1 MTEKKI
7 NEERKKKVENKIE
20 DGRRSKDQKKFISN
34 TSYNSLNILHQIYMY
49 QKLYVHY
56 WQPEYY
62 FKDTNRGFKFVI

>member
-20 DGRRSKDQKKFISN
+20 DGRRSKGQKKFISN

-56 WQPEYY
+56 W
-62 FKDTNRGFKFVI
+62 